1 MIYERPQDFR
11 FDLSIDLLDE
21 TIPSTQY
28 SFSPAANNPN
38 KTDYQTEDMA
48 ASDRTLRVVLI
59 VNFFPGL
66 IFLVTVAA
74 IATPIMGALTV
85 PMFFSALQ
93 GVVALWSR
101 NGKETNKA
109 RTGALRDGGLQLCSF
124 ARSDNSLLGLPR

>member
-1 MIYERPQDFR
+1 
-11 FDLSIDLLDE
+11 
-21 TIPSTQY
+21 
-28 SFSPAANNPN
+28 
-38 KTDYQTEDMA
+38 MA

-109 RTGALRDGGLQLCSF
+109 RTARYAMEGFNFALSLALMILCLVYLGETSSQLAVVF
-124 ARSDNSLLGLPR
+124 LHRLRRSESPHSDMTR